1 MPVYGADIEELAKK
15 ISWEAEEIEL
25 DWSVEAA
32 YHLAWAF
39 YCLTRLE
46 KLGVILKAQ
55 NGVTQIVAPAIKQA
69 WRELLY
75 VRLHRVSPEI
85 MANDISRRVTI
96 SKTGVIHESK
106 DNFTISAY
114 KRGIGASDIG
124 TPGSVHKGKP
134 RAEVAG
140 RSLRVRARR
149 TRQFSKSKN
158 AGTRR

>member
-1 MPVYGADIEELAKK
+1 MPIYGAAIEELSEK
-15 ISWEAEEIEL
+15 ISGEAEEIEL

-55 NGVTQIVAPAIKQA
+55 NGITQIVVPAIKQA

-75 VRLHRVSPEI
+75 IRLHRVPSEI
-85 MANDISRRVTI
+85 MANDIARRVTI

-106 DNFTISAY
+106 DKFTISAY
-114 KRGIGASDIG
+114 KRGIGASDSG
-124 TPGSVHKGKP
+124 TPGSVYQGKP
-134 RAEVAG
+134 RAEVARRG
-140 RSLRVRARR
+140 VRVRARR
-149 TRQFSKSKN
+149 TRQFSKSKA
-158 AGTRR
+158 AGARR